1 MKERIFWI
9 FLFAVNTLAFAMYM
23 TDKHK
28 KNYGKRRISQAL
40 LTTLY
45 LVGGSYGAFMG
56 MLLFNHLWSNK
67 VFSIGVPISLVLW
80 LALIVVIKLF
90 IND

>member
-1 MKERIFWI
+1 MKEKIFWI

-28 KNYGKRRISQAL
+28 KHNRKRRISQAL

-56 MLLFNHLWSNK
+56 MLLFSHLWRNK
-67 VFSIGVPISLVLW
+67 VFSIGVPVSLVLW
-80 LALIVVIKLF
+80 LALIVVIKLYY
-90 IND
+90 